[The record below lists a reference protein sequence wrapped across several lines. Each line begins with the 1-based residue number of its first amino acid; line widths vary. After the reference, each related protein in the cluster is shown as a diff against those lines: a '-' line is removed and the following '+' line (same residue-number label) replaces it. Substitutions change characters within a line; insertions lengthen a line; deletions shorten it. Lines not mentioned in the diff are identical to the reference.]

1 MVTFNISIFF
11 KLLRIKNKEFDL
23 MFGTTVPPLLS
34 FFGLTV
40 SKLKKIPYCY
50 WVMDLQP
57 ELAIQSGLIKE
68 RGVLSSI
75 LYKMS
80 GFILKKSNL
89 VIVLDRFME
98 EYVKKIRPGK
108 ICISPVWSVAYG
120 KYEGQLINNKFRVDN
135 QMGNKIVV
143 MYSGNHAFIHP
154 LDTLLGAALELKN
167 NDEFLFVFVG
177 DGVRKRDVTEFKE
190 KNKLSN
196 ILQIPFQPRENI
208 HNSLAA
214 ANLHVVIIGEGQV
227 GFTHPSKIYGALD
240 VGRPIIYIGPSPSHV
255 DDILQNLP
263 GNISINHGQINI
275 LVDKLL
281 DFSDKSQE
289 EVGMIGEGNRLF
301 WLEHFNPEISK
312 RNMTDAIEGI
322 C

>member
-1 MVTFNISIFF
+1 
-11 KLLRIKNKEFDL
+11 
-23 MFGTTVPPLLS
+23 
-34 FFGLTV
+34 
-40 SKLKKIPYCY
+40 
-50 WVMDLQP
+50 
-57 ELAIQSGLIKE
+57 
-68 RGVLSSI
+68 
-75 LYKMS
+75 
-80 GFILKKSNL
+80 
-89 VIVLDRFME
+89 ME
-98 EYVKKIRPGK
+98 EYVKKIRSGK

-120 KYEGQLINNKFRVDN
+120 KYEGKLINNKFRVDN
-135 QMGNKIVV
+135 DMGNKIVV

-196 ILQIPFQPRENI
+196 ILQISFQPRENI

-263 GNISINHGQINI
+263 GNISIHHGQINL

-281 DFSDKSQE
+281 DFSHKSQE